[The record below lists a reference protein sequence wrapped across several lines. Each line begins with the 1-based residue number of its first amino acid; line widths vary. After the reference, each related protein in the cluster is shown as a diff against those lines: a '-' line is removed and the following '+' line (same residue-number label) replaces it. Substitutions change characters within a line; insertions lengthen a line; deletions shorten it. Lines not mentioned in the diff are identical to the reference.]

1 MTAELDAGI
10 DITVE
15 LAVDEATKDVLDNGV
30 GVRVELRTGAE
41 ATTGS
46 ADEGAL
52 VTTPDV
58 GKGARS
64 KLDGDTASPAELANP
79 MVEAV
84 EHDADNPA
92 AESAMGSDVGTLESA
107 EADSAED
114 ELMLASTAE
123 LDAVAAEFEVA
134 VLIDESWGVEPDT
147 AAESTVGAAETTVV
161 TVVLEVA
168 VTGLEVAATTLD
180 VPVVDTTPVEEVTD
194 TPTSTEASS
203 FTSSIGSPRS
213 KSKEASSP
221 AALAGRATLAAELGV
236 TELEAR

>member
-1 MTAELDAGI
+1 MTAELDAGM

-15 LAVDEATKDVLDNGV
+15 LVVDEATKDVLDNGV
-30 GVRVELRTGAE
+30 EVRVELRTGAE

-64 KLDGDTASPAELANP
+64 MIDGDTASPAELANP
-79 MVEAV
+79 MIEAV
-84 EHDADNPA
+84 EHDADNP
-92 AESAMGSDVGTLESA
+92 T
-107 EADSAED
+107 AED
-114 ELMLASTAE
+114 TRGR
-123 LDAVAAEFEVA
+123 DV
-134 VLIDESWGVEPDT
+134 
-147 AAESTVGAAETTVV
+147 AESTVGAAETTVV
-161 TVVLEVA
+161 TGLLEVA

-180 VPVVDTTPVEEVTD
+180 VPVVDTTLVEEVTD

-203 FTSSIGSPRS
+203 STSSIGSPRS

-221 AALAGRATLAAELGV
+221 AALAGRATLAAELRV